1 MRLMVVV
8 YGTRDG
14 WEPAIEDESG
24 MVVSASYPAL
34 PTEAQAQMVARAM
47 LARMQTRDRLAP
59 LGSIVLKLTD
69 MIDALREWR
78 PYNSRLAIAAAGL
91 SQDKRDIEQAI
102 RDMQEDGED

>member
-1 MRLMVVV
+1 MGLKAVV
-8 YGTRDG
+8 YPTKDG
-14 WEPAIEDESG
+14 WEPAIETESG
-24 MVVSASYPAL
+24 MVVSAYLAL

-47 LARMQTRDRLAP
+47 LARIQTKDRLAP
-59 LGSIVLKLTD
+59 LGSMVLELTD
-69 MIDALREWR
+69 MIDTLREWR